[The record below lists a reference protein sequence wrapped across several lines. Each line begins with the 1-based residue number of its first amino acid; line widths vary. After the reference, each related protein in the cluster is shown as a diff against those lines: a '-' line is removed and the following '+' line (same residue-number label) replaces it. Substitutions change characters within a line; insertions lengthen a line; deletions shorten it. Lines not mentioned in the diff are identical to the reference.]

1 MAAFVHELL
10 ARTQPLSS
18 PPFPAGPINREMS
31 SISGSRR
38 HALLD
43 ENAERCSVSFVKMKS
58 GLSTG
63 EGGRPKEKAPEG
75 DFLLDLTAQLVGR
88 GLTPRLRQRLLQ

>member
-10 ARTQPLSS
+10 ARAQPLSS
-18 PPFPAGPINREMS
+18 PPFPVGLINKEMS

-58 GLSTG
+58 GLSAG
-63 EGGRPKEKAPEG
+63 EAGRPKEKATEG
-75 DFLLDLTAQLVGR
+75 DSLLDLTAQLVGS